1 MDLLSHSFLFFFS
14 FNALP
19 LLHFI
24 AFIPQTPKKD
34 PINYRS
40 VNLCLL
46 DCHQHKVPQ
55 IINELFINCGNI
67 NITMRD
73 CLKTSC
79 TAVAQELK
87 ENGSQFLYFSLRVTT
102 GVALNLLK
110 YVDS

>member
-1 MDLLSHSFLFFFS
+1 MD
-14 FNALP
+14 
-19 LLHFI
+19 
-24 AFIPQTPKKD
+24 TKKD
-34 PINYRS
+34 PINYMS
-40 VNLCLL
+40 VNLRLL

-87 ENGSQFLYFSLRVTT
+87 ENDSQFLYFSLRVTT

>member
-1 MDLLSHSFLFFFS
+1 MDTTKDSINCLS
-14 FNALP
+14 
-19 LLHFI
+19 
-24 AFIPQTPKKD
+24 
-34 PINYRS
+34 INHY
-40 VNLCLL
+40 LL
-46 DCHQHKVPQ
+46 DCHQHNVPQ
-55 IINELFINCGNI
+55 IINELFINSGNI

-73 CLKTSC
+73 CLKTRC